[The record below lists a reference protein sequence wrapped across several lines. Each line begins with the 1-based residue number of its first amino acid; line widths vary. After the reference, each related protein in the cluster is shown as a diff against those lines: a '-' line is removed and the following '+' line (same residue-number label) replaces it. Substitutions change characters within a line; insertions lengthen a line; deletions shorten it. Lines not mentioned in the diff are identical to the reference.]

1 MRQFVHLTITSIR
14 TRRFVLRERMKSMA
28 RASQIEKQAARW
40 VTWMDSKDESAAR
53 RADFIE
59 WLAADSQHRAA
70 YLTLSKAWRRMD
82 VLAKLKNTELAPLS
96 PPRRVR
102 QRSYVPVLA
111 LVALCVLA
119 VAIGL
124 RVMEPP
130 EPQWNMYR
138 TGKGALQSLTLA
150 DGSSVTL
157 NTESEVHVQA
167 TGPGRTVRL
176 IRGEALFT
184 VRHDPRRLFEVAL
197 GNIRVKDIGT
207 EFSIR
212 RVNDLQAQILVKQG
226 EVRIE
231 RVAIAPD
238 GESKAVASADLGA
251 GETILVD
258 ESRTDPYLGEIRKI
272 APLEVNRK
280 LEWTDGRIGFEGES
294 LSAAIAE
301 FNRYNQRQL
310 HIADQRIADLRV
322 GGQFDA
328 TDVDGFVKAL
338 HKAYGLNA
346 QSDGRPGDIL
356 LTR

>member
-1 MRQFVHLTITSIR
+1 
-14 TRRFVLRERMKSMA
+14 MKSMA

-40 VTWMDSKDESAAR
+40 VTWVDSQDESEGR
-53 RADFIE
+53 RADFIG

-82 VLAKLKNTELAPLS
+82 VLTKLKNSDFAPLS
-96 PPRRVR
+96 PPRPAHR
-102 QRSYVPVLA
+102 RSYVPALA
-111 LVALCVLA
+111 FVALCVLA

-124 RVMEPP
+124 RLMGAQ

-138 TGKGALQSLTLA
+138 TGKGAQQSLTLA

-167 TGPGRTVRL
+167 TGPRRTVRL

-184 VRHDPRRLFEVAL
+184 VKHDPGRLFVVAL

-212 RVNDLQAQILVKQG
+212 RMNDLHAQVLVKEG
-226 EVRIE
+226 RVRIE
-231 RVAIAPD
+231 RVTLAPD
-238 GESKAVASADLGA
+238 GQSKAVASADLEA

-258 ESRTDPYLGEIRKI
+258 ESRTDPYLGEIRRL
-272 APLEVNRK
+272 PGVEVDRK

-294 LSAAIAE
+294 LSDAIAE

-310 HIADQRIADLRV
+310 HIADGRIADLRI

-328 TDVDGFVKAL
+328 TDVEGFVMAL
-338 HKAYGLNA
+338 NRAYGLRGQPA
-346 QSDGRPGDIL
+346 GRPGDIL